1 MGKTQK
7 NMIDIAHMRSMPE
20 KSEKIPDDVHSGMD
34 NSFRT
39 DLSDV
44 NLYESDMVKNGGA
57 AAASMS
63 FSILSILV

>member
-1 MGKTQK
+1 
-7 NMIDIAHMRSMPE
+7 MRSSSGE
-20 KSEKIPDDVHSGMD
+20 SEKIPDDMRSGMES
-34 NSFRT
+34 SFRT